1 MGNINGF
8 VRRQSQLVHESDP
21 GDAFGAVNATEIKY
35 GLNNFNPS
43 HEVERF
49 SYTSGRVAKRVYNRY
64 EKSSHQVIGY
74 YTDWSQY
81 DGRYENNYKD
91 EQCGRGIDLM
101 KLDPFAYDKLIIG
114 FLGIVGDRGE
124 KAITIDNAARDF
136 DKKIDEATF
145 VDAWGD
151 VASYRNCGFNR
162 WVSNDYL
169 ALFTQQTAQ
178 GVLGGLRKLKEK
190 NPGLVLSFSVG
201 GWTMSEA
208 FYHMVR
214 NQARRQTF
222 VRSLQDIFSRF
233 PMFTEVDIDWE
244 YPGMM
249 GNGNTFD
256 DNDADYFIE
265 LIKDIKAALPLV
277 KVSIAAGASPA
288 AISKSNIPGMLEAG
302 VEYINLMTYDFFG
315 TPWAKKLAH
324 HTNLFCLDNVDTESY
339 GIDKSVDIL
348 LSAGVS
354 PEKINIGYAAYT
366 RNARNA
372 VISSYSPLKGLYF
385 PGNGT
390 TTGTFESGST
400 EYYDLIYNY
409 IDFENQKGL
418 NGFKVYTDKEANAD
432 YLYNPDSQLFISFDS
447 PRTVKAKGEYV
458 KDRNL
463 AGMFTWT
470 AEMDNGILVN
480 AAREGLGSKIQSQV
494 IDMSIFYFKGHS
506 K

>member
-1 MGNINGF
+1 MENLNSIL
-8 VRRQSQLVHESDP
+8 RRQSQLVHERDP
-21 GDAFGAVNATEIKY
+21 GDSFGAVNATEKKY
-35 GLNNFNPS
+35 ALNNFNPS

-64 EKSSHQVIGY
+64 EKNSHRIIGY

-81 DGRYENNYKD
+81 DGRYENNYSD
-91 EQCGRGIDLM
+91 DQCGRGIDLM

-114 FLGIVGDRGE
+114 FLGIVGDKGE
-124 KAITIDNAARDF
+124 KALTIDRAASDF
-136 DKKIDEATF
+136 AKKIDEATF

-151 VASYRNCGFNR
+151 VASYRNCGFNG

-190 NPGLVLSFSVG
+190 NPDLVLSFSVG
-201 GWTMSEA
+201 GWTMSEG

-214 NQARRQTF
+214 NQARRQAF
-222 VRSLQDIFSRF
+222 VRSLQNIFSRF

-244 YPGMM
+244 YPGME

-256 DNDADYFIE
+256 DDDSDYFIK
-265 LIKDIKAALPLV
+265 LIKDIKLALPSV
-277 KVSIAAGASPA
+277 KVSIAAGASPE

-302 VEYINLMTYDFFG
+302 VEFINLMTYDFFG
-315 TPWAKKLAH
+315 TPWAKNLGH
-324 HTNLFCLDNVDTESY
+324 HTNLLCADNVDPESY
-339 GIDKSVDIL
+339 GIDKSVEIL
-348 LSAGVS
+348 LSSGVA
-354 PEKINIGYAAYT
+354 PQKINIGYAAYT

-372 VISSYSPLKGLYF
+372 AISSYSPLKGTYS

-390 TTGTFESGST
+390 TTGSFESGAT
-400 EYYDLIYNY
+400 EYFDLMYNY

-418 NGFKVYTDKEANAD
+418 NGFKVFTDEEANAD
-432 YLYNPDSQLFISFDS
+432 YLYNPDSKLFISFDS
-447 PRTVKAKGEYV
+447 PRAVKAKGEYV
-458 KDRNL
+458 KNKKL
-463 AGMFTWT
+463 AGMITWVS
-470 AEMDNGILVN
+470 EMDNGILVN
-480 AAREGLGSKIQSQV
+480 AAREGLGCKIQTQV
-494 IDMSIFYFKGHS
+494 IDMSNLYFKGDT